1 MKRVWVLSVIIVTV
15 FLAACASSKETAGVW
30 VNKEKIQ
37 GKSYSNFFVIVMTAD
52 IEARVKLEND
62 IAATIT
68 SRGHKAIKSYEVLPA
83 DLKDP
88 KPPAVEALIEKI
100 KASDCDAVFL
110 TSLIDKNEAVGFT
123 AGGTQYTMQSDYS
136 WAGSFFGY
144 YTHYYSTLT
153 TTGYYSTDKTYVMQ
167 SNLFDKAS
175 QEKMFAVQSEIFNPS
190 SLASFSRTYISTLMK
205 QLSKAKLLKK

>member
-1 MKRVWVLSVIIVTV
+1 MRNSPFVLLMTTFI
-15 FLAACASSKETAGVW
+15 FAACSSPKKSTGVW

-37 GKSYSNFFVIVMTAD
+37 GKSYDNFFVIVMTAD

-62 IAATIT
+62 IAATII

-88 KPPAVEALIEKI
+88 KPPAVDALIEKI
-100 KASDCDAVFL
+100 KASDCNAVFVA
-110 TSLIDKNEAVGFT
+110 SLLDQNDDIRYNS
-123 AGGTQYTMQSDYS
+123 GGTYYTMRTDYS
-136 WAGSFFGY
+136 WAGTFFGY

-153 TTGYYSTDKTYVMQ
+153 TTGYYSTDKTYIMQ

-190 SLASFSRTYISTLMK
+190 SLPSFSRTYVSTLMK